1 MTLHVELVSAEA
13 RVWSGDASRV
23 ILRTTEG
30 DMGLLTGH
38 APTLAVLAPGEIRI
52 LRTDGGTVV
61 ADVQDGFLSIE
72 HDRVTL
78 VSDSARLVS
87 GSDG

>member
-13 RVWSGDASRV
+13 KVWSGDASRV

-30 DMGLLTGH
+30 DIGLLTGH

-52 LRTDGGTVV
+52 LGVDGETVV
-61 ADVQDGFLSIE
+61 ADAQDGFLSVE

-78 VSDSARLVS
+78 VSDTARLVS

>member
-1 MTLHVELVSAEA
+1 VTLHVELVSAEA
-13 RVWSGDASRV
+13 KVWSGDASRV

-30 DMGLLTGH
+30 DIGLLTGH

-52 LRTDGGTVV
+52 LGVDGETVV
-61 ADVQDGFLSIE
+61 ADAQDGFLSVE

-78 VSDSARLVS
+78 VSDTARLVS

>member
-1 MTLHVELVSAEA
+1 VTLHVELVSAEA

-30 DMGLLTGH
+30 DIGLLTGH
-38 APTLAVLAPGEIRI
+38 APTLAVLAPGQIRI
-52 LRTDGGTVV
+52 LREDGATVL
-61 ADVQDGFLSIE
+61 ADAQDGFLSVE

-78 VSDSARLVS
+78 VSDTARLVS